1 MAHTYYYII
10 HATFKP
16 NIRRVSGGL
25 FRPPPPPYFGPYSV
39 LQTLKDVLQKNSYSV
54 LHVLHPK
61 IWYSVLRTD
70 FRRYSVIRDPPRHP
84 LLGRTHYLCGV
95 VSLHIRKLCPLIFS
109 PKNPPKIFRKKCNP
123 TLDSLPQL
131 KHFLNKT
138 PCVRGNCDLVGVLF
152 LFCVVSG
159 LLKSSQ
165 QVFSVVTKG
174 DKSKPYQWYLKQ
186 SIY

>member
-1 MAHTYYYII
+1 MLMRWLIHTTILYM
-10 HATFKP
+10 
-16 NIRRVSGGL
+16 
-25 FRPPPPPYFGPYSV
+25 
-39 LQTLKDVLQKNSYSV
+39 
-54 LHVLHPK
+54 LHSNR
-61 IWYSVLRTD
+61 I
-70 FRRYSVIRDPPRHP
+70 
-84 LLGRTHYLCGV
+84 LGKTHYLCGV